1 MTEIEIKSL
10 IKKRGANMSDI
21 ARVAEVSPGAV
32 RRVIEGKDKSR
43 RIATIISNFLG
54 TPIDKLWPGQYPET
68 YRRRSSEQVMKEL
81 RAAAVHLQ
89 RHMEAA

>member
-1 MTEIEIKSL
+1 MTDIEIKTL

-21 ARVAEVSPGAV
+21 ARVAQVTPGAV

-54 TPIDKLWPGQYPET
+54 QPLEKLWPGLYPDT
-68 YRRRSSEQVMKEL
+68 YRRRSSEQVMREL
-81 RAAAVHLQ
+81 HAAAANLQ